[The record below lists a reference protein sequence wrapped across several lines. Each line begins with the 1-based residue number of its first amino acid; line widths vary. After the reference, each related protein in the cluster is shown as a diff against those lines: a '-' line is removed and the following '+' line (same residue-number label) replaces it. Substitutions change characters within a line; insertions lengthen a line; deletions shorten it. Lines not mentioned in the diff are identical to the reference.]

1 MNDLSVFF
9 VRARSWGKFAGHV
22 FLSVGG
28 TNFAMGRASSKVSPD
43 EVVFGGQVF
52 HRGQCGTSPKKMIVA
67 I

>member
-1 MNDLSVFF
+1 MNDLPIFF

-52 HRGQCGTSPKKMIVA
+52 TVGRVVPHPPTN
-67 I
+67 